1 MALSFCVIFA
11 AGSLAQ
17 TNAFFGTEATLSYTT
32 FQHKLSVLLQMEVPT
47 WAVREMDQTGD
58 GFISLLDVQNVR
70 DLNVDWYTGEQAI
83 AKRAASPALFED
95 FRSLFCC
102 FGFDYA
108 QPFSR
113 MGIVGSYS
121 IGMGYLQVMSCP
133 LQSSTHG
140 RVQADGLC
148 VCVGAG
154 VLSLYS
160 LFAHFMNT

>member
-17 TNAFFGTEATLSYTT
+17 TNAFFGTETTLSYTT

-58 GFISLLDVQNVR
+58 GFISLLDDQNVR
-70 DLNVDWYTGEQAI
+70 DSNVDWYTGEQAV

-95 FRSLFCC
+95 FRSS
-102 FGFDYA
+102 YA

-113 MGIVGSYS
+113 MGIVGSYI
-121 IGMGYLQVMSCP
+121 IGMGYLQVMPCP